1 MELRKNKPLRS
12 FGFFP
17 KRPLG
22 SLKDK
27 VKGAWNRRA
36 EKRALHLEK
45 KGKTHAEGAKETLG
59 GGVNSAL
66 KPGEKTQQRRIAEQA
81 MYHQTPAT
89 QPIRTP
95 FTVGKTLY
103 Q

>member
-45 KGKTHAEGAKETLG
+45 KGKTHAEGAKDTSRRALALI
-59 GGVNSAL
+59 VTFSNSEVRKICQFWL
-66 KPGEKTQQRRIAEQA
+66 LT
-81 MYHQTPAT
+81 
-89 QPIRTP
+89 
-95 FTVGKTLY
+95 FWLLTVPSPSI
-103 Q
+103 